1 MALIGKSEKHERK
14 MGSVTNITSK
24 KRREQGGMNLRNSS
38 LVKKSSQH
46 NSKAFLHRTASP
58 SFETRPSRV
67 GWLPASL
74 LTTRAFKVGKR
85 KRKSEKGRGARAEP
99 DFWLLFIIQDGSLD
113 SKKAAHLYPFRFC
126 VCYPL
131 WVRRD

>member
-38 LVKKSSQH
+38 LIKKSSQH

-58 SFETRPSRV
+58 FETRPSRV